1 MAPRQRPR
9 VPVGRPRRSLRAP
22 TRFSRRALKVPLALP
37 VGPGEVPL
45 GIPLGAC
52 RLPVGPP
59 TRGCSVRPG
68 GRGANRG
75 ARSRARLG
83 RLRAAS
89 CPTAVSATRAGA
101 RARRARHARS
111 PTGRAAHPPAC
122 PGRDVGQRS
131 TVASAKEE
139 MRDRRGAAVG
149 PEALPHPVREGVREE
164 ATGALTDR
172 QHSCSARRGGAPRD
186 GPPGAPVSPP
196 ARPPFAPPSP
206 PKPVHAPHPPSD
218 LVVDTLDTGVFTHL
232 FTIPPAPPQISCRSA
247 SGTPSP
253 LLALACRQAFGRGL
267 TAVVHG
273 RRRER
278 RALQDERAEAAHMG
292 GQRCRLS
299 CVECGPAAWSC
310 GPNHACQGVIRR

>member
-122 PGRDVGQRS
+122 TGRDVGQRS

-139 MRDRRGAAVG
+139 MRDRRGAVGG

-267 TAVVHG
+267 TAIVHG

-278 RALQDERAEAAHMG
+278 RTLQDERADGDHMG